1 MIEFAIVG
9 AGGWRA
15 AFYFRIAAALPDRF
29 RVVGGVA
36 HHAEKARA
44 TAEQWGV
51 PVYTTIDELLSRT
64 SPSFVVNSVSFPAKV
79 PMLREL
85 VERGMPVL
93 METPPAEGMDE
104 MKALTDLVKGDAR
117 IQVAEQYAFQ
127 PDQAARLN
135 VVRSGL
141 LGDVTQAQISVAHG
155 YHGMSLIRAF
165 LGVAFEEAEIAAM
178 KFSSKLVAGPG
189 RKGPPSEEK
198 LSDSVQEI
206 AWLRFGEKLGI
217 YDFTGGQYMSWIR
230 SPRVLVRGE
239 RGEINGDDVRY
250 LKDFLTPV
258 HYRLMREYAG
268 EDANLEGWHLKGI
281 LGGQEWV
288 YRNPF
293 APARLSGDEI
303 AVATCLERMA
313 AYASGGPSFYS
324 LAEGCQDHYL
334 GLKTAQAVATGEKTI
349 ATRQVWVTRQ

>member
-15 AFYFRIAAALPDRF
+15 AFYFRIAAELPDRF

-36 HHAEKARA
+36 HHEEKARA
-44 TAEQWGV
+44 TAETWNV

-64 SPSFVVNSVSFPAKV
+64 SPSFVVNSVSAPAKV
-79 PMLREL
+79 SVLREL

-93 METPPAEGMDE
+93 SETPPAEDADE
-104 MKALTDLVKGDAR
+104 MNGLADLFRPDAR
-117 IQVAEQYAFQ
+117 IQIAEQYIFQ
-127 PDQAARLN
+127 PIQAARLRIA
-135 VVRSGL
+135 RSGL
-141 LGDVTQAQISVAHG
+141 LGDVAQAQISVAHG

-165 LGVAFEEAEIAAM
+165 LGVTFEEAEITAAT
-178 KFSSKLVAGPG
+178 FESKLIAGPG

-198 LSDSVQEI
+198 ISNSVQEV
-206 AWLRFGEKLGI
+206 AWLRFGEKLGV
-217 YDFTGGQYMSWIR
+217 YDFAGGQYSSWIR
-230 SPRVLVRGE
+230 SSRFLVRGE
-239 RGEINGDDVRY
+239 RGEINGDEVRY
-250 LKDFLTPV
+250 LKDFLTPI
-258 HYRLMREYAG
+258 HYRLIREYAG

-293 APARLSGDEI
+293 APGRLSGDEV
-303 AVATCLERMA
+303 AVAACLEKMA
-313 AYASGGPSFYS
+313 AYAAGGPSFYS

-334 GLKTAQAVATGEKTI
+334 GLKVAEAVASGTKVST
-349 ATRQVWVTRQ
+349 TRQSWAND

>member
-1 MIEFAIVG
+1 MVEFAIVG

-15 AFYFRIAAALPDRF
+15 AFYFRIAAALPDCF

-36 HHAEKARA
+36 HRAEKARA

-51 PVYTTIDELLSRT
+51 PIYTTMDELLSKT
-64 SPSFVVNSVSFPAKV
+64 SPSFVVNSVSFPDKV
-79 PMLREL
+79 PVLREL
-85 VERGMPVL
+85 VERGIPVL
-93 METPPAEGMDE
+93 LETPPAEGMEDME
-104 MKALTDLVKGDAR
+104 AMADLVEAGAR
-117 IQVAEQYAFQ
+117 IQIAEQYAFQ
-127 PDQAARLN
+127 PDQAARLKI
-135 VVRSGL
+135 VRSGL
-141 LGDVTQAQISVAHG
+141 LGGVTQAQVSVAHG

-165 LGVAFEEAEIAAM
+165 LGVTFEEADITAM
-178 KFSSKLVAGPG
+178 KFSSGLVAGPG

-198 LSDSVQEI
+198 LSDSVQQI
-206 AWLRFGEKLGI
+206 AWLRFGDKLGI
-217 YDFTGGQYMSWIR
+217 YDFTGGQYMSWVR

-258 HYRLMREYAG
+258 HYRLIREYAG

-293 APARLSGDEI
+293 ASGRLSGDEI
-303 AVATCLERMA
+303 AVATCLEKMA

-334 GLKTAQAVATGEKTI
+334 GLKVAEAVETGKKTV
-349 ATRQVWVTRQ
+349 AARQSWASG